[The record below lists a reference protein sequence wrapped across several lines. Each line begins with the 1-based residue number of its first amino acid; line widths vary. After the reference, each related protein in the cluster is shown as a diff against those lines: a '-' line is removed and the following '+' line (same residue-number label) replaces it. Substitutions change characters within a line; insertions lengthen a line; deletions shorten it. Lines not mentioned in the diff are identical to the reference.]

1 MLPDPTPP
9 SPEDPTPPPPPP
21 PIPASPD
28 ESPAARN
35 VSIRD
40 LARRLRV
47 SHSTV
52 SRALRDDPRI
62 TLARKEQVRAL
73 ARELRYR
80 PDPMLSALAAYRQRG
95 RQEGP
100 VGAELAWINGWPE
113 PPSLRAFHEFDLYW
127 RGAASEAENAGFR
140 LTEFVLDHHMS
151 AARLAGIFRVRNIRG
166 ILIPPHGAHHLDWT
180 GFPWEDFSVVRFGR
194 SVLVPRAHLVTSNQV
209 RNGVLAFRH
218 AKGKGYRRIGLAIS
232 EGATTLFAAGYF
244 FARMQEDPACV
255 IPPLQL
261 PADDK
266 AAAVHRLETWLRAH
280 RPDAILTDY
289 QELPSLLARLRLRVP
304 QDIGLTAFSVLDGGG
319 IDAGI
324 DQNSEEIGRSAFRLL
339 ASLLLRQEHGLP
351 PIVHEILIEGRWVD
365 GASLP
370 ER

>member
-1 MLPDPTPP
+1 MLPDPAPLSPQDPSPP
-9 SPEDPTPPPPPP
+9 SP
-21 PIPASPD
+21 PIPSSPD
-28 ESPAARN
+28 ESPAIKS

-140 LTEFVLDHHMS
+140 LTEFVLTPQMS
-151 AARLAGIFRVRNIRG
+151 ATRLAEIFRVRNIRG
-166 ILIPPHGAHHLDWT
+166 ILVPPHGAHRLDWT
-180 GFPWEDFSVVRFGR
+180 GFPWEEFSVVRFGH
-194 SVLVPRAHLVTSNQV
+194 SVLVPRVHLVTSNQV
-209 RNGVLAFRH
+209 RNGALAFHR
-218 AKGKGYRRIGLAIS
+218 AREKGYRRVGLAIS

-244 FARMQEDPACV
+244 FARMREDPACD

-266 AAAVHRLETWLRAH
+266 AAAAHRLEAWLGTH

-304 QDIGLTAFSVLDGGG
+304 QDIGLSAFSVLDGGG

-339 ASLLLRQEHGLP
+339 ASLFLHQERGLP

-370 ER
+370 DR